1 MLNQTAFGL
10 AMGAV
15 YAAWM
20 TLLAL
25 GAAFLHVGGGMVAEY
40 GRFFPGY
47 RPTPLGALLGGVYG
61 LAIGTIFGLA
71 LAGLYNALAGREQ
84 AVEIGPVRLVRR

>member
-20 TLLAL
+20 ALLAL
-25 GAAFLHVGGGMVAEY
+25 GARVFHVGEGMVAEY
-40 GRFFPGY
+40 GKFFPGY
-47 RPTPLGALLGGVYG
+47 RATPLGALLGGAYG
-61 LAIGTIFGLA
+61 FAIGGLFGWA
-71 LAGLYNALAGREQ
+71 LAGLYNTLVGREQ